1 METSFIAKTFVFP
14 SLISIIFFFR
24 YSFNSSMANSGFFFC
39 IFSTSIIHFFS
50 VFRRQKIKMQSNQ
63 KYVDMWLCS
72 IGDKNLIISVTTCI
86 YIQPYSSDEKY
97 PELSAAHC
105 HRIEIEI
112 SIVIISCCWFSLVSS
127 FGKLDILF
135 TKSKRTNL
143 KLLKACGFAPI
154 QHYPLQL
161 ILLLLLFSCLKA
173 KWKNNRDDCRH
184 SHWRNRYGNHQFK
197 LKNNLK
203 MIFFFQISWVVKYN
217 FAWLFQ

>member
-1 METSFIAKTFVFP
+1 MSEASSVKSEHWMETSFIAKTFVFP

-86 YIQPYSSDEKY
+86 YFQPYSSDEKY

-112 SIVIISCCWFSLVSS
+112 SIVIISYNTCTYCCCWFSLVSS

-143 KLLKACGFAPI
+143 KLLKACGFSVIPFS
-154 QHYPLQL
+154 
-161 ILLLLLFSCLKA
+161 LFCCCCCFL
-173 KWKNNRDDCRH
+173 
-184 SHWRNRYGNHQFK
+184 
-197 LKNNLK
+197 
-203 MIFFFQISWVVKYN
+203 V
-217 FAWLFQ
+217 